1 MIWPVQYTLGWL
13 SALVAYP
20 IAERIEKR
28 DIRNKRSELRNY
40 YKLPFE
46 ARKQIMRTRLAD
58 MAEFAG
64 ANVPYYKDLFRAHGF
79 DPTLL
84 RKDSAY
90 LQDLPYLT
98 KDIVREQGRRLLS
111 SNLEG
116 LRHYDMKTGGSTGL
130 SAHFLYD
137 QQAADYTA
145 AVTLFARERIGKK
158 KHKFELHFACRFP
171 DAATS
176 NKWTREDWKELAMN
190 RSNIFFDRLDEQGL
204 EEMWQTLMAR
214 RPYLI
219 HGHPSTIYALAC
231 HIQKTRGQAHAFQV
245 FESSGELL
253 EPHQRDV
260 IANALQCKVVD
271 RYGLAEFGIMAYELN
286 GPGSGLQAL
295 DSEGWPE
302 SFEQEDPAGN
312 THELVFTGFR
322 NRLMPL
328 LRYRT
333 GDMAQVVEQ
342 ADGFYLTNVMGR
354 IHDLVPINGVPHP
367 THHIMDM
374 LDHRVGGIQE
384 FQIDLRQ
391 SKPILRIVPE
401 VNVSADHIRQ
411 KIIGFWGEAFELQF
425 VQHDGF
431 VRVGRHQKFRHLV
444 HA

>member
-1 MIWPVQYTLGWL
+1 MIWPVQYAMGWL

-28 DIRNKRSELRNY
+28 DIRTKRSALRSY
-40 YKLPFE
+40 YKLAFE

-58 MAEFAG
+58 MTEFAG
-64 ANVPYYKDLFRAHGF
+64 ANVPYYKDLFRTRGF
-79 DPTLL
+79 DPSLL

-98 KDIVREQGRRLLS
+98 KDIVREQGLRLLS
-111 SNLEG
+111 RDLDG

-137 QQAADYTA
+137 QQAADHSA
-145 AVTLFARERIGKK
+145 AVTLYARERIGKK
-158 KHKFELHFACRFP
+158 KHKFELHFACKFP

-176 NKWTREDWKELAMN
+176 KKWTRDDWKELAMN

-204 EEMWQTLMAR
+204 DEMWKSLLAR

-231 HIQKTRGQAHAFQV
+231 HIQKTIGQAKAFEV

-253 EPHQRDV
+253 EAHQRKV
-260 IANALQCKVVD
+260 ISEVLQCKVID
-271 RYGLAEFGIMAYELN
+271 RYGLAELGVMAYELN
-286 GPGSGLQAL
+286 GPSSGLQAL

-302 SFEQEDPAGN
+302 SLEQEDPAGK

-333 GDMAQVVEQ
+333 GDLARVVERR
-342 ADGFYLTNVMGR
+342 DGFYLTEVVGR
-354 IHDLVPINGVPHP
+354 IHDLVPINGIPHP
-367 THHIMDM
+367 THHIMDI

-391 SKPILRIVPE
+391 SKPILRVVPE
-401 VNVSADHIRQ
+401 VTSSVDHIRE
-411 KIIGFWGEAFELQF
+411 KIFSFWGDAFELQF